1 MNSVNQKLLSSAASA
16 VEVRRLLEENARLRS
31 LLIAHSIPIPEAAQP
46 ALHPPQALNAA
57 PEVRKPGVATAEQR
71 IALFRS
77 LFRGREDIYAIRWE
91 SSDGRSGYMP
101 KADRDWKSYLSA
113 KDEDRKKVDR
123 LTRTYWPLTDDVIH
137 GHLVGEQTVGVYP
150 LLQDETCWLLAVD
163 FDKKAWQEDTAAFLT
178 ACSELSVPAA
188 LERSR
193 SGKGG
198 HVWIFF
204 ERAIPA
210 SNARKLGCVILTR
223 TMESRHQ
230 LGLDSYDRLFPNQ
243 DTMPKGG
250 FGNLIAL
257 PLQKVPRANRNSVFV
272 DGEFQP
278 YPDQWEF
285 LASVKRMSADA
296 VEAVVLEAQ
305 KRGNLLGV
313 RINNAEDEDIDPWAL
328 PPSKAWAEREIP
340 GPFPAQA
347 QIVRSNLVYVEK
359 NGLPSAMLNRL
370 LRLAA
375 FQNPEFYK
383 AQAMRL
389 PTFNKPRVI
398 ACGEDLASY
407 IALPRGCI
415 AEVEQLFEAHRI
427 KPVIRDERFAGHP
440 IEVNFSG
447 QLRPAQLDAAA
458 AIAEYDDGILCAPTA
473 FGKTALAAWMIA
485 QRKVNTLVLVHR
497 QQLLDQWQARLA
509 MFLNLP
515 GKSIGQIGGG
525 KNDPSGCVDVAIIQ
539 SSHDKAGVKD
549 FVAEYG
555 QVIVDECHHLSAFTF
570 EQVMKQVKAKYVLG
584 LTATPERK
592 DGHHPIIYMQCGPI
606 RYKLSARS
614 MTASSPFEHEVIP
627 RLTEFCVPPEQADTT
642 IQELYAGLV
651 DDAARNELIVG
662 DLLRAVQDG
671 CSPLLLTA
679 RTEHLKFFETALDGK
694 VENVFV
700 LKGGMGKKQRRS
712 IADAIAAVPE
722 GNPRVILATGSYI
735 GEGFD
740 DARLDSLFL
749 AMPISWK
756 GTLQQYVGRLHRL
769 HDAKRVVRVY
779 DYVDSKVLML
789 ARMYAR
795 RLKGYSVIGYRIC
808 NMPYEVLGA
817 ERQTIGLNRP
827 GTDTLESHGGI

>member
-1 MNSVNQKLLSSAASA
+1 
-16 VEVRRLLEENARLRS
+16 
-31 LLIAHSIPIPEAAQP
+31 
-46 ALHPPQALNAA
+46 
-57 PEVRKPGVATAEQR
+57 
-71 IALFRS
+71 
-77 LFRGREDIYAIRWE
+77 
-91 SSDGRSGYMP
+91 
-101 KADRDWKSYLSA
+101 
-113 KDEDRKKVDR
+113 
-123 LTRTYWPLTDDVIH
+123 
-137 GHLVGEQTVGVYP
+137 
-150 LLQDETCWLLAVD
+150 
-163 FDKKAWQEDTAAFLT
+163 
-178 ACSELSVPAA
+178 
-188 LERSR
+188 
-193 SGKGG
+193 
-198 HVWIFF
+198 
-204 ERAIPA
+204 
-210 SNARKLGCVILTR
+210 
-223 TMESRHQ
+223 
-230 LGLDSYDRLFPNQ
+230 
-243 DTMPKGG
+243 
-250 FGNLIAL
+250 
-257 PLQKVPRANRNSVFV
+257 
-272 DGEFQP
+272 
-278 YPDQWEF
+278 
-285 LASVKRMSADA
+285 MSADA

-305 KRGNLLGV
+305 KRGDLLGV
-313 RINNAEDEDIDPWAL
+313 RINSTEDEDVDPWAL
-328 PPSKAWAEREIP
+328 PPSKARAEGEIL
-340 GPFPAQA
+340 GPFPAQV
-347 QIVRSNLVYVEK
+347 QVVRSNLVYVEK
-359 NGLPSAMLNRL
+359 NALPSAMLNRL

-398 ACGEDLASY
+398 ACGEDLANY

-415 AEVEQLFEAHRI
+415 AEAVQLFEAHSI

-440 IEVNFSG
+440 IDVKFSG
-447 QLRPAQLDAAA
+447 QLRPEQLDVAA
-458 AIAEYDDGILCAPTA
+458 AIAKYDDGILCAPTA

-485 QRKVNTLVLVHR
+485 QRKVNALVLVHR

-515 GKSIGQIGGG
+515 AKSIGQIGGG
-525 KNDPSGCVDVAIIQ
+525 KNDPSGYVDVAIIQ

-592 DGHHPIIYMQCGPI
+592 DGHHPIFYMQCGPI

-614 MTASSPFEHEVIP
+614 MTASSPFEHEIMP

-651 DDAARNELIVG
+651 DDTARNELIVG
-662 DLLRAVQDG
+662 DLMRAVQDG

-679 RTEHLKFFETALDGK
+679 RTEHLKYFEMALDER

-712 IADAIAAVPE
+712 IAEAIAAVPE

-789 ARMYAR
+789 ARMFAR
-795 RLKGYSVIGYRIC
+795 RLKGYSAIGYRIC
-808 NMPYEVLGA
+808 NSTYEVFGMERA
-817 ERQTIGLNRP
+817 E
-827 GTDTLESHGGI
+827 